1 MTTKSKT
8 DRGYTTRCFIWSGKL
23 NNKGYG
29 KVVLDARMQYAH
41 RAMYEQEVGPIP
53 EGLEIDH
60 RCRNRACV
68 NPSHLEP
75 VLHPVN
81 QRRGKNAKIT
91 EAQAE
96 MIRNDSR
103 SDAVIAREY
112 GLDSSY
118 VWRLKAGKRRRRLPA
133 GTVIDVA
140 PLPR

>member
-1 MTTKSKT
+1 MTP
-8 DRGYTTRCFIWSGKL
+8 CFIWNGKL

-29 KVVLDARMQYAH
+29 KVVLDREMKYAH

-53 EGLEIDH
+53 DGLEIDH

-68 NPSHLEP
+68 NPAHLEP

-81 QRRGKNAKIT
+81 QRRGKSAKIT

-103 SDAVIAREY
+103 TDAVIAREY
-112 GLDSSY
+112 GLDASY
-118 VWRLKAGKRRRRLPA
+118 VWRLKAGKRRRRLPP
-133 GTVIDVA
+133 GTVVDVA